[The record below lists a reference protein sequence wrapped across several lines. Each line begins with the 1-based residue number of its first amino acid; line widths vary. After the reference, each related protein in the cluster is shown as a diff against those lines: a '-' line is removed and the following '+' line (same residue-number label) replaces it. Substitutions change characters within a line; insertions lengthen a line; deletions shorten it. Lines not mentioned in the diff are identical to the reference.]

1 MLDRR
6 GFLVAGAAFAAAGA
20 DPSRAQ
26 TFPNRPVTLMVPF
39 TPGGGTDI
47 GARQLGQS
55 LSNILGQPVI
65 IDNRPGGN
73 GIVAGQA
80 VQRAPPDGHTILI
93 ATAASFSAAPA
104 FGQKLPYDVAKDF
117 RPVAMLGLFPLV
129 LNANVNLPVKN
140 LTEFIAYCREQP
152 GKLNYGSAGVG
163 GTNHIVFEMIAQAA
177 GLNVVHVPYRG
188 AAPAV
193 TDLLAGHLQVF
204 VDSLASAL
212 PHIQDGRVRPLG
224 VTTANRQPQV
234 PNVPTLKEQGVDVVY
249 PGWASLVV
257 PAGTPDAIIAR
268 LSAAVVKA
276 LGDEALVRRYREQV
290 IEPVTWNVEETGAF
304 MDKDRTMLI
313 DLSRKTGIRIE

>member
-6 GFLVAGAAFAAAGA
+6 RFLAAGAAFAAG
-20 DPSRAQ
+20 STTSFAQ
-26 TFPNRPVTLMVPF
+26 TFPNRPITLVVPF
-39 TPGGGTDI
+39 TAGGGTDI

-55 LSNILGQPVI
+55 LSSVIGQPVI

-80 VQRAPPDGHTILI
+80 VQRAAPDGHTILI

-129 LNANVNLPVKN
+129 LNANVDLPVRDLK
-140 LTEFIAYCREQP
+140 EFIAYCRARP
-152 GKLNYGSAGVG
+152 GKLNYASAGVG
-163 GTNHIVFEMIAQAA
+163 GTNHIVFELISQAA
-177 GLNVVHVPYRG
+177 GLHAVHVPYRG
-188 AAPAV
+188 AAPAA
-193 TDLLAGHLQVF
+193 TDLIAGHVQVF
-204 VDSLASAL
+204 VDSLAASFT
-212 PHIQDGRVRPLG
+212 HIQDGRVRALA

-249 PGWASLVV
+249 PGWASLMVASAT
-257 PAGTPDAIIAR
+257 PAPIVAR
-268 LSAAVVKA
+268 LSAAVIKA
-276 LGDEALVRRYREQV
+276 LGDEVLVKRYREQV

-304 MDKDRTMLI
+304 MDKDRAMLVE
-313 DLSRKTGIRIE
+313 LSRKTGIKMD